1 MTEDRG
7 LRLMGT
13 DIRILASPT
22 AADEIEALLRD
33 YDARLSRFRPDSEL
47 SLLNADPRESVPA
60 SPLLRDAVRT
70 ALQAARSTD
79 GLVDPTLLDELE
91 DAGYVDSWDASRRV
105 PWPQARAGLPPAR
118 AARPHPARRWRE
130 IHVDDRRGTITR
142 PPDLR
147 IDTGGTGKGH
157 AADVAARAL
166 TYEPYWAVSCG
177 GDLRVGGTDGAM
189 HDVRVGHPLD
199 RGSLRVLRLR
209 SGAVATSGIAAR
221 IWRRPDG
228 RIAHHVIDPA
238 TGEPA
243 FSGLAAVTALAPT
256 TAHAEAVAKAAL
268 LSGRDAAREL
278 LTPFGGVIV
287 DAEGR
292 AENVGE
298 LDAAPVVRLRVPA
311 RPAPERQAS

>member
-1 MTEDRG
+1 MIEDRR

-13 DIRILASPT
+13 DVRILASPS
-22 AADEIEALLRD
+22 AAGEVEMLLRD

-47 SLLNADPRESVPA
+47 SALNADPRETVPA
-60 SPLLRDAVRT
+60 SALLRDAVR
-70 ALQAARSTD
+70 AAVQAARSTD

-91 DAGYVDSWDASRRV
+91 QAGYVDSWDPARRV
-105 PWPQARAGLPPAR
+105 PWAQARAGLPPAR
-118 AARPHPARRWRE
+118 AARPNPASRWRE
-130 IHVDDRRGTITR
+130 VHVDERGETITR
-142 PPDLR
+142 PPGVR

-166 TYEPYWAVSCG
+166 TYEPFWAVCCG
-177 GDLRVGGTDGAM
+177 GDLRVGGTDGEL

-199 RGSLRVLRLR
+199 RGSLRVLRLS

-221 IWRRPDG
+221 VWRRRDG

-256 TAHAEAVAKAAL
+256 TAQAEALAKAAL

-278 LTPFGGVIV
+278 LMPFGGVIV

-292 AENVGE
+292 AEDVGE
-298 LDAAPVVRLRVPA
+298 LNAAPVVRLRMPA
-311 RPAPERQAS
+311 RPATERQAS